1 MEIVSR
7 EILRSEPVVS
17 VERVKANLRLQDN
30 SFDEMIDDY
39 IASAVQTSENVTGV
53 TIALSQYII
62 TGVYD
67 GAYRL
72 PVAPVNEL
80 MVQQDGNEVEYSIN
94 GGVLTLPSSCMGK
107 QVTITVNAGYTDIPA
122 DIRMAVILKAS
133 ALFLNPVDSADTYVK
148 ASDNLLKAYRVW
160 R

>member
-30 SFDEMIDDY
+30 SFDEMIADY

-53 TIALSQYII
+53 TIALSQYVI

-80 MVQQDGNEVEYSIN
+80 IVQQDGNEVEYSIN

-107 QVTITVNAGYTDIPA
+107 QVTITVDAGYTDIPA